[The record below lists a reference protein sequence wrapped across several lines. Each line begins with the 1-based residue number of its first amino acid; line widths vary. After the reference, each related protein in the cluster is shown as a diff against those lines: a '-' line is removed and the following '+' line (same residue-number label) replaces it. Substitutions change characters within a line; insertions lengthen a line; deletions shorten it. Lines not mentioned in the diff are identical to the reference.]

1 MHYMR
6 GPCSSQTLAPTK
18 KILDCEF
25 RDWVVAH
32 LFQAH
37 IEQRCPSQV
46 AARRANDLLLRLMG
60 RSGRPLWIEG
70 HDIGTFIGTQY
81 HTDVF
86 FHEDFV
92 KAFGETFWNAIP
104 SSMPFLPATICCRMR
119 QKNSRVGAVI
129 PPRMS
134 SPLLNPAKTGIGAI
148 HPVPNSLILAFAVAV
163 DHHACMWQGKSVLD
177 KKGSG
182 TVVTSPARSN
192 QLLQS
197 TVIFTN
203 GFAKPP
209 TSSCN
214 SCIRTST
221 WSFKPDKLNELA
233 ESKNSQI
240 PSYASGS
247 NFP

>member
-70 HDIGTFIGTQY
+70 HDIGIFSGTQY

-104 SSMPFLPATICCRMR
+104 SS
-119 QKNSRVGAVI
+119 N
-129 PPRMS
+129 
-134 SPLLNPAKTGIGAI
+134 N
-148 HPVPNSLILAFAVAV
+148 
-163 DHHACMWQGKSVLD
+163 
-177 KKGSG
+177 
-182 TVVTSPARSN
+182 
-192 QLLQS
+192 LLQDEAEK
-197 TVIFTN
+197 FTRW
-203 GFAKPP
+203 GRDSATDVEP
-209 TSSCN
+209 SS
-214 SCIRTST
+214 
-221 WSFKPDKLNELA
+221 
-233 ESKNSQI
+233 ESS
-240 PSYASGS
+240 
-247 NFP
+247 

>member
-6 GPCSSQTLAPTK
+6 GPCSSRTLAPTK

-32 LFQAH
+32 VFQAH
-37 IEQRCPSQV
+37 IEQRCPSQI

-70 HDIGTFIGTQY
+70 HDIGTFSGAQY

-92 KAFGETFWNAIP
+92 KHLVKLFG
-104 SSMPFLPATICCRMR
+104 MPFLPATICCRMR
-119 QKNSRVGAVI
+119 QNNSHVGAVI

-148 HPVPNSLILAFAVAV
+148 HPVQNSLFFL
-163 DHHACMWQGKSVLD
+163 HL
-177 KKGSG
+177 
-182 TVVTSPARSN
+182 PLR
-192 QLLQS
+192 
-197 TVIFTN
+197 
-203 GFAKPP
+203 
-209 TSSCN
+209 
-214 SCIRTST
+214 
-221 WSFKPDKLNELA
+221 
-233 ESKNSQI
+233 
-240 PSYASGS
+240 
-247 NFP
+247 